1 MTASLDA
8 ILNQYEKNQ
17 SPNTEKKFVS
27 NEERLKKYFAPFLPK
42 GQTEGEKTVRILP
55 TSDGSSPFK
64 EVYFHEVQ
72 VQGKW
77 MKVYDPGKNSAGK
90 PTGERSPLNEVEDAL
105 RLTGNQQDKELA
117 RQYRSK
123 KFYIVKVIDRENEED
138 GVKFWRFKHNWKGD
152 GIMDK
157 LIPLFQKKGDL
168 TNVNEGRDVSL
179 ILKAV
184 PLPSGNG
191 TYTAVSMIMAEDPAK
206 LHTDEN
212 TSKEWLANTEQ
223 WSDVYSQKP
232 IEYLEAIAKG
242 ETPIWN
248 PETKKY
254 SYDSATQE
262 SITMEKTTTTTTADP
277 QANASVDEDLPF

>member
-17 SPNTEKKFVS
+17 TPNTEKKFVS
-27 NEERLKKYFAPFLPK
+27 NEERLKKYFAAFLPK
-42 GQTEGEKTVRILP
+42 GQNEGEKTIRILP
-55 TSDGSSPFK
+55 TPDSTTPFK

-77 MKVYDPGKNSAGK
+77 MKIYDPGKNSDGSLS
-90 PTGERSPLNEVEDAL
+90 GERSPLNEVEDAL
-105 RLTGNQQDKELA
+105 RLTGSQQDKELA

-123 KFYIVKVIDRENEED
+123 KFYIVKVIDRENEDD

-168 TNVNEGRDVSL
+168 TNVTEGRDVTL
-179 ILKAV
+179 ILKSV
-184 PLPSGNG
+184 PLPSGHG
-191 TYTAVSMIMAEDPAK
+191 TYTAVSMIMAEDPSK
-206 LHTDEN
+206 LHNDEKL
-212 TSKEWLANTEQ
+212 TKEWLANSEQ

-232 IEYLEAIAKG
+232 VEYLQAIAKG

-248 PETKKY
+248 NETKKY
-254 SYDSATQE
+254 SYDSATEE
-262 SITMEKTTTTTTADP
+262 SISISKDSTTPTADP
-277 QANASVDEDLPF
+277 QEKAKVDEDLPF

>member
-1 MTASLDA
+1 MTTSLDA
-8 ILNQYEKNQ
+8 ILGQYEKNQ

-42 GQTEGEKTVRILP
+42 GQTDGEKTVRILP
-55 TSDGSSPFK
+55 TADGSSPFK
-64 EVYFHEVQ
+64 EVYFHETQ

-77 MKVYDPGKNSAGK
+77 MKIYDPGKNSDGSLS
-90 PTGERSPLNEVEDAL
+90 GERSPLNEVEDAL

-123 KFYIVKVIDRENEED
+123 KFYIVKVIDRENEDD

-157 LIPLFQKKGDL
+157 LIPLFQKRGDL
-168 TNVNEGRDVSL
+168 TNLKEGRDVTL

-191 TYTAVSMIMAEDPAK
+191 TYTAVSMVMSEDPSV

-212 TSKEWLANTEQ
+212 TSKPWIANAEE

-232 IEYLEAIAKG
+232 VEYLEAIAKG

-248 PETKKY
+248 NETKKY
-254 SYDSATQE
+254 SYDSATEE
-262 SITMEKTTTTTTADP
+262 SIDMSQDSKTNVDP
-277 QANASVDEDLPF
+277 QANQSVDQDLPF

>member
-1 MTASLDA
+1 MTTSLDA
-8 ILNQYEKNQ
+8 ILGQYEKNQ

-42 GQTEGEKTVRILP
+42 GQTDGEKTVRILP
-55 TSDGSSPFK
+55 TADGSSPFK
-64 EVYFHEVQ
+64 EVYFHETQ

-77 MKVYDPGKNSAGK
+77 MKIYDPGKNSDGSLS
-90 PTGERSPLNEVEDAL
+90 GERSPL
-105 RLTGNQQDKELA
+105 NQQDKELA

-123 KFYIVKVIDRENEED
+123 KFYIVKVIDRENEDD

-157 LIPLFQKKGDL
+157 LIPLFQKRGDL
-168 TNVNEGRDVSL
+168 TNLKEGRDVTL

-191 TYTAVSMIMAEDPAK
+191 TYTAVSMVMSEDPSV

-212 TSKEWLANTEQ
+212 TSKPWIANAEE

-232 IEYLEAIAKG
+232 VEYLEAIAKG

-248 PETKKY
+248 NETKKY
-254 SYDSATQE
+254 SYDSATEE
-262 SITMEKTTTTTTADP
+262 SIDMSQDSKTNVDP
-277 QANASVDEDLPF
+277 QANQSVDQDLPF